1 VKTRRIVNRAARAL
15 RMAANALYKSQS
27 WLGDFFRRMR
37 SKLGAPKAIT
47 AAAHKL
53 ARITFHLLKTRQP
66 YDESIFAAL
75 EQQTRTRIEAKLK
88 AQAHALGFQLVP
100 VTPTST

>member
-1 VKTRRIVNRAARAL
+1 
-15 RMAANALYKSQS
+15 MAANALYKSQS

-37 SKLGAPKAIT
+37 AKLGAPKAIT

-66 YDESIFAAL
+66 YDESLFATL
-75 EQQTRTRIEAKLK
+75 EQQRRTRTEAKLK
-88 AQAHALGFQLVP
+88 AQAHLLGFELVP
-100 VTPTST
+100 LSTNPA